1 MTLFLLTVTII
12 IAAAGAI
19 ISLIL
24 FLRGSNTPV
33 SGKLESIEKSLER
46 TARDMRDEVAKNRQ
60 EMASSLKGFSDT
72 SSAQLIGLTRLN
84 EQKLDNIRKTVEDNL
99 KSMQNDNNSKLE
111 LIRSTVDE
119 KLHETLERRLGDSF
133 KIVSERLEL
142 VHKGLGEMQQLANG
156 VGDLKKVL
164 SNVKMRGTLGE
175 VQLGNILDQM
185 LTPEQ
190 YARNVA
196 TKKDSRENVEYAI
209 KLPGRNDQVVWLPID
224 AKFPLEDYHKLIEA
238 QEKGDLVVIEEMG
251 KALEARIKGEAK
263 GIRDKYIDPPSTTD
277 FGILFLPFEGLFAEV
292 LRRPG
297 LYETLQRDFK
307 VIITGPTT
315 IAAFLNSLQMGFRT
329 LVIEKRASEVWGLLA
344 AVKAEF
350 GKFGEILDKTHKQLQ
365 AASNT
370 IEDAA
375 KKTRTIERKLKDV
388 QAMPSQSPG
397 LLIDD
402 VEETGV
408 L

>member
-1 MTLFLLTVTII
+1 MIFLLVLTMIM
-12 IAAAGAI
+12 AAAGAV
-19 ISLIL
+19 ISLAI
-24 FLRGSNTPV
+24 FLKGGNASF
-33 SGKLESIEKSLER
+33 SGKFESMENGLER
-46 TARDMRDEVAKNRQ
+46 IGRDVKDEIARNRQ
-60 EMASSLKGFSDT
+60 EMASSLKNFSET
-72 SSAQLIGLTRLN
+72 SSAQFIGLTRLN
-84 EQKLDNIRKTVEDNL
+84 EQKLDNIRNTVEDNL

-111 LIRSTVDE
+111 LIRNTVDE

-133 KIVSERLEL
+133 KLVSERLEL
-142 VHKGLGEMQQLANG
+142 VHKGLGEMQQLASG

-190 YARNVA
+190 YAKNVA

-209 KLPGRNDQVVWLPID
+209 KLPGKNEHVVWLPID

-238 QEKGDLVVIEEMG
+238 QERGDLVVIEEMG
-251 KALEARIKGEAK
+251 KALEARIKGEARD
-263 GIRDKYIDPPSTTD
+263 IRDKYIDPPATTD

-297 LYETLQRDFK
+297 LYETLQRDYK
-307 VIITGPTT
+307 IIITGPTT

-329 LVIEKRASEVWGLLA
+329 LVIEKRAGEVWSLLS

-350 GKFGEILDKTHKQLQ
+350 GKFGDMLDRTHKQLQ

-375 KKTRTIERKLKDV
+375 KKTRTIEKKLKDV
-388 QAMPSQSPG
+388 QALPVQDAG
-397 LLIDD
+397 LLMDE